1 MSCFS
6 LWKTPTQRLRG
17 VRSIAM
23 IDLLVEN
30 WCEPPR
36 QEALHLSTLTH
47 QILSVIAERGGA
59 SAQRLFATLCDRGP
73 FRSVDPALF
82 SRLLRQLGD
91 PDTALIEQA
100 PDGTLLLGREGERVV
115 EHYSFYAVFQT
126 PQEYRVVHNTKTLG
140 TIPVDMPLTPEPLA
154 KLSIDSGRRKNTE
167 VSILG
172 GA

>member
-1 MSCFS
+1 
-6 LWKTPTQRLRG
+6 
-17 VRSIAM
+17 M